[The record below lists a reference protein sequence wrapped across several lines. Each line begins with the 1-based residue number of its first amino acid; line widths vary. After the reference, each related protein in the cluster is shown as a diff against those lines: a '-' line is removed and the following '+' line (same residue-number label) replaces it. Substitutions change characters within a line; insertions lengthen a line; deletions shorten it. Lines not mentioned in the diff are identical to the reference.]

1 VLTSDET
8 GLHEAKMEE
17 EAIEPTGGSEKE
29 EPDGVEHDFSRDE
42 RQKSA
47 HLSLAATKGRKRPTM
62 QHPQNER

>member
-1 VLTSDET
+1 
-8 GLHEAKMEE
+8 MEE

-47 HLSLAATKGRKRPTM
+47 HLSLAATKGRKRLTM